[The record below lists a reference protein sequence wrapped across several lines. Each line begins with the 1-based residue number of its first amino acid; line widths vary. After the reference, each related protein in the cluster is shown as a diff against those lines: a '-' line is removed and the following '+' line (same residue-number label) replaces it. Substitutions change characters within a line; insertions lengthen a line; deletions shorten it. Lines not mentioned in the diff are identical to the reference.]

1 MITTIDKA
9 PLVKGPPELPFTTCV
24 TLLRADGPNV
34 SGCHELQRGINLKAF
49 PELLITGSNSQEE

>member
-9 PLVKGPPELPFTTCV
+9 PLVQGPPELPFTTCV

-49 PELLITGSNSQEE
+49 PESY